1 MRYEFFIALR
11 YLRARRKQAF
21 VSVIT
26 AISIIG
32 VAVGVAALIIVQS
45 VERGFFEELQ
55 DKILSGDPDLIVW
68 NMRPGQPLPDPAA
81 AAAVLAAL
89 DGVVAVAP
97 VVLGNGLVVGG
108 ANREPLGVEIRG
120 VDPAREDG
128 ITAVPRS
135 MVLGSLDDLTA
146 AGGNVILGIDLASSL
161 GVTVGDN
168 VRLVIPQVRV
178 SPLTPPLVR
187 NRLFQVVGI
196 FDLNFYQW
204 DTTRAYLHL
213 GDALSF
219 LSPAGQGG
227 ISALQVKVTSP
238 SRIRQ
243 VAADVTAVLG
253 DGYFVRTVMDRNA
266 DFFKAL
272 RTEKLV
278 MFLALGLIIMVAS
291 LNIVS
296 TLILMVMAK
305 VGEIGALVAM
315 GARTG
320 GIIMVFM
327 LQGIIIGI
335 LGTAAGTILGV
346 TTCHVMDTYQVIR
359 LPPEVYLIPAVP
371 FHTSVGDVA
380 LSVAVALLVSFVAT
394 LYPAWRAA
402 RLNPVEALHYE

>member
-26 AISIIG
+26 GISILG

-45 VERGFFEELQ
+45 VERGFYEELQ
-55 DKILSGDPDLIVW
+55 EKILSGDPDLIVW
-68 NMRPGQPLPDPAA
+68 NSRPGQPLADPHAVT
-81 AAAVLAAL
+81 AVLSAL
-89 DGVVAVAP
+89 DDVVAVAP
-97 VVLGNGLVVGG
+97 VVLGNGLAVGG

-120 VDPAREDG
+120 VDPARETG
-128 ITAVPRS
+128 ITAVPDN
-135 MVLGSLDDLTA
+135 MILGSLDDLTPD
-146 AGGNVILGIDLASSL
+146 GGNVILGIDLAASL
-161 GVTVGDN
+161 GVTQGDSI
-168 VRLVIPQVRV
+168 RLVIPQVRI

-196 FDLNFYQW
+196 FDLDFYQW
-204 DTTRAYLHL
+204 DTSRAYLHL
-213 GDALSF
+213 EDAMTF
-219 LSPAGQGG
+219 LTPGGKGG
-227 ISALQVKVTSP
+227 ISALQVKTRSP
-238 SRIRQ
+238 DRIPA
-243 VAADVTAVLG
+243 VARTAATVLG
-253 DGYFVRTVMDRNA
+253 EEYYVRTVMDRNA

-272 RTEKLV
+272 STEKLV
-278 MFLALGLIIMVAS
+278 MSLALGLIIMVAS

-327 LQGIIIGI
+327 LQGVIIGT
-335 LGTAAGTILGV
+335 LGTVAGTILGV
-346 TTCHVMDTYQVIR
+346 TTCRILDTYQLIK
-359 LPPEVYLIPAVP
+359 LPPEVYLIPSVP
-371 FHTSVGDVA
+371 FHTSLGDVA
-380 LSVAVALLVSFVAT
+380 LAVAVAFGVSFLAT

-402 RLNPVEALHYE
+402 RLDPVEALHYE